1 MARLKSNQT
10 HVRKLS
16 RMGGRSIGL
25 TLPIEFVRALAWRPQ
40 QKVVVRKQG
49 ARLIIRDW
57 RP

>member
-1 MARLKSNQT
+1 
-10 HVRKLS
+10 
-16 RMGGRSIGL
+16 MGGRSIGL